1 MVNQINVVKEGIND
15 KLLSIIHRIDNCED
29 ILFYLIINKKIEI
42 SSKHLQ
48 GIILK
53 NYNSLFKYWYKNE
66 YKDGIHNYTFSL
78 TLLSNCIVYNNSE
91 IFNILFEDNK
101 KNISKE
107 EFTKLLFDNRDEDL
121 YINRNEFIHNLLN
134 NYLNYIKKD
143 SNLIHICI
151 LSNMEDEIIIHLV
164 NDGYLFTYEDM
175 EIILKNRKVKVLEEM
190 CQVYNKRVLD
200 IQELD

>member
-1 MVNQINVVKEGIND
+1 M
-15 KLLSIIHRIDNCED
+15 
-29 ILFYLIINKKIEI
+29 
-42 SSKHLQ
+42 
-48 GIILK
+48 
-53 NYNSLFKYWYKNE
+53 
-66 YKDGIHNYTFSL
+66 
-78 TLLSNCIVYNNSE
+78 
-91 IFNILFEDNK
+91 
-101 KNISKE
+101 
-107 EFTKLLFDNRDEDL
+107 
-121 YINRNEFIHNLLN
+121 N